1 MYKVIYF
8 LLVAAISVCLYIGGT
23 QSNVVLGAVGL
34 LAGPVLTLVWGLW
47 IKAGMGRTIFA
58 TLLSAIPGIGPWIGF
73 LMLVHRTPSYTGAG
87 ARIFRWSILVA
98 LLFLLSAGMLLIRF
112 VQDEGMSNLGEEW
125 GVLIFILALFLL
137 GVAFLLV
144 GDWLLKTIGIIVKFL
159 VNAYYFLIGLLV
171 IIGILVAGIG
181 LIVGSVMNGIQENW
195 TQLIL
200 GFVLVIGDLL
210 FIRWMVR
217 RAIKTYRAQQELS
230 ARQMA
235 KGKLS
240 AAVETAAV
248 APKIAP
254 LAAETAAP
262 APKVRTGPVTVNHIV
277 ADFNAALVNWNPDEQ
292 ERLLALQVACPH
304 CGKQVAVM
312 EAWMVRR
319 DNSFV
324 CPVCKLSWS

>member
-8 LLVAAISVCLYIGGT
+8 LLVAAISACLIIGST
-23 QSNVVLGAVGL
+23 QDSMALIVIGL
-34 LAGPVLTLVWGLW
+34 LAGPFLTLVWGLV
-47 IKAGMGRTIFA
+47 IKAGAGRIILA
-58 TLLSAIPGIGPWIGF
+58 TLLSIIPGIGPWIGF
-73 LMLVHRTPSYTGAG
+73 LMLVHRTPSYTGVG
-87 ARIFRWSILVA
+87 ARIFRWSMLVA

-217 RAIKTYRAQQELS
+217 RAIKTYRAQQELA
-230 ARQMA
+230 ARQA
-235 KGKLS
+235 VKVKLP
-240 AAVETAAV
+240 AAPETAAV
-248 APKIAP
+248 APKI
-254 LAAETAAP
+254 AAP
-262 APKVRTGPVTVNHIV
+262 APKVRTGPVTVDHIV

-319 DNSFV
+319 DNSFA